1 MEERVT
7 ILLKVD
13 EAKKAAK
20 TVIDS
25 KKNFELLQMIKDS
38 CRDADVINYI
48 DSQIANRRWNSIFER
63 KMWKEK
69 KEVYVFFKFVSEDQ
83 LTYQNWKRISLF

>member
-48 DSQIANRRWNSIFER
+48 DSQLANRR
-63 KMWKEK
+63 
-69 KEVYVFFKFVSEDQ
+69 
-83 LTYQNWKRISLF
+83 

>member
-1 MEERVT
+1 MTDMNKKTVIVPFEMVAAKLIQIGEREAAVRLILQIPKMDERVT

-48 DSQIANRRWNSIFER
+48 DSQIANRR
-63 KMWKEK
+63 
-69 KEVYVFFKFVSEDQ
+69 
-83 LTYQNWKRISLF
+83 

>member
-1 MEERVT
+1 MDERVT